1 MTLCSVGHSARTEEH
16 LENKL
21 AAPSGPSTRAAE
33 AGLVLDPPV
42 IRSKNPSICYLGF
55 RSTSAGREYALR
67 VSDGA
72 TPRVF
77 LLLIT
82 HQAFADHEARYQD
95 GPDLCFSKLSHDID
109 ADPELQP
116 AHCVELSVRELR
128 EYSSRDRPSPGPKRR
143 QPRR

>member
-1 MTLCSVGHSARTEEH
+1 MGHGARSEEH

-21 AAPSGPSTRAAE
+21 PAASGPSSRAAE
-33 AGLVLDPPV
+33 AGLIVPPV

-55 RSTSAGREYALR
+55 RSTTAGREYALS

-72 TPRVF
+72 KPRVF

-95 GPDLCFSKLSHDID
+95 GPDLCFTKLSHDID

-116 AHCVELSVRELR
+116 ASCVEISVRELR
-128 EYSSRDRPSPGPKRR
+128 EYSTRDRPAPGPKRR